1 MGTGSEEWGVRVASA
16 LAAHQPRDAAPAG
29 FRRAAV
35 LVPLSATGAG
45 LTVLLTRRSDR
56 VPTHKGQISFPG
68 GGFQPADGE
77 LRVTAL
83 REAEEEIGLR
93 PGDVTLLGR
102 LDDTLA
108 AVSTYVVR
116 PFVGLIPHPYP
127 FRPDPYEI
135 AEVLQMPLAP
145 LLAGAEFRAEVWER
159 DGPPRTVY
167 FYDWA
172 GQTIWGLTAR
182 ILKQLV
188 ELLRAGGEGRP
199 AR

>member
-1 MGTGSEEWGVRVASA
+1 MGPGSEEWGARVASA

-45 LTVLLTRRSDR
+45 LTVILTRRTDR

-68 GGFQPADGE
+68 GGFQAADGE
-77 LRVTAL
+77 LGVTAL

-93 PGDVTLLGR
+93 PGDVSLVGR

-108 AVSTYVVR
+108 AVSGHVVR
-116 PFVGLIPHPYP
+116 PFVGLIPHPYS

-135 AEVLQMPLAP
+135 AEVLQVPLAP
-145 LLAGAEFRAEVWER
+145 LLAGAEFRAEVRER
-159 DGPPRTVY
+159 DGQPHTVY
-167 FYDWA
+167 FYEWER
-172 GQTIWGLTAR
+172 QTIWGLTAR
-182 ILKQLV
+182 ILKQFV
-188 ELLRAGGEGRP
+188 ELLRAGGEG
-199 AR
+199 